1 MAKSECSR
9 SCKNAFILNVFQIL
23 HYIQY
28 LVTRSFIDDLPDA
41 FGSDESV
48 KAVVEHQRRI
58 TVSVVRYYV
67 FLTHKK

>member
-9 SCKNAFILNVFQIL
+9 SCKNAFILNVFQISQV
-23 HYIQY
+23 QY
-28 LVTRSFIDDLPDA
+28 LVTCSFIDDLPDA
-41 FGSDESV
+41 FGSDETV

-58 TVSVVRYYV
+58 TVGVMRYYV